1 MRKRISELKARGA
14 VILGHGA
21 MLKVLLISLALG
33 VVAFIVVG
41 VVYIN

>member
-21 MLKVLLISLALG
+21 MFKVPLISLALG
-33 VVAFIVVG
+33 EWLSSSLVWVT
-41 VVYIN
+41 